1 MRGTGN
7 ESGNIEAPEGS
18 RKKKKR
24 VGRGDGSGH
33 GGTAGKGAKGQNARS
48 GHSVRPNFEGG
59 QMPLTRRIPKRG
71 FKNPMR
77 RIIAIVNIEQ
87 LKGFPQGALVDRDT
101 LTAVGLVSGRV
112 DGVKVLGNGEIN
124 FPLSLKVDR
133 VSRGAREKIEAA
145 GGTIVEVG

>member
-1 MRGTGN
+1 MNLGTLK
-7 ESGNIEAPEGS
+7 APEGS

-77 RIIAIVNIEQ
+77 RIVAIVNIEQ
-87 LKGFPQGALVDRDT
+87 LKGFTQGALVDRDT

-112 DGVKVLGNGEIN
+112 DEVKVLGNGEIN

-145 GGTIVEVG
+145 GGTIVEVI

>member
-1 MRGTGN
+1 MNLGTLRP
-7 ESGNIEAPEGS
+7 PEGS

-59 QMPLTRRIPKRG
+59 QMPLTRRMPKRG

-87 LKGFPQGALVDRDT
+87 LKRFQEGSIVDRET
-101 LTAVGLVSGRV
+101 LAAFGLVSGRA
-112 DGVKVLGNGEIN
+112 DGIKVLGNGEIN
-124 FPLSLKVDR
+124 FPLSVNVDS

-145 GGTIVEVG
+145 GGTIVEVI

>member
-1 MRGTGN
+1 MNLGTLRP
-7 ESGNIEAPEGS
+7 PEGS

-87 LKGFPQGALVDRDT
+87 LKGFAQGALVDRDT

-145 GGTIVEVG
+145 GGTIIEVI